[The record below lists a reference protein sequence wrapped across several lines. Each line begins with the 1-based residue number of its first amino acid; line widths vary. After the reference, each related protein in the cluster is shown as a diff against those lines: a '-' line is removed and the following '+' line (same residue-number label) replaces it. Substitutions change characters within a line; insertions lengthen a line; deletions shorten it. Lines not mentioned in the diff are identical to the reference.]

1 VSGAGRQRNIGSGG
15 AEGVVKNSAAFQ
27 DVKREPSTMPS
38 YAPVKSVRK
47 TLELLKELNRQNINS
62 VDNLHRAT
70 GLPKP
75 TVVRLLETLIAD
87 GYVTNDKRQG
97 GYRIT
102 SLVQSLSCGFQG
114 DAPVVEAGRPWAT
127 AFTRRF
133 RWPVAI
139 AILDKDAM
147 VVRLSTIADSPVSP
161 MHATINMRLQLL
173 TRALGRAYLAFCP
186 SSERDL
192 LLSFLMNSSD
202 PEDAGAHD
210 RKTTLALLR
219 RIRALGFAE
228 RSLFVEPTSSTTLA
242 VPIMRGKNVLAS
254 VGLTY
259 FRSVMSAKEAHGR
272 YVSALQELAA
282 NISKSVVAL
291 DRQSVRR

>member
-1 VSGAGRQRNIGSGG
+1 
-15 AEGVVKNSAAFQ
+15 
-27 DVKREPSTMPS
+27 
-38 YAPVKSVRK
+38 
-47 TLELLKELNRQNINS
+47 
-62 VDNLHRAT
+62 LHRAT

>member
-1 VSGAGRQRNIGSGG
+1 
-15 AEGVVKNSAAFQ
+15 
-27 DVKREPSTMPS
+27 MPS

-47 TLELLKELNRQNINS
+47 TLQLLKELNRQNINS
-62 VDNLHRAT
+62 VDNLHRTT

-114 DAPVVEAGRPWAT
+114 DVPVVEAGRPWAIE
-127 AFTRRF
+127 FTRRF

-139 AILDKDAM
+139 AVLDMDAM

-161 MHATINMRLQLL
+161 LHASINMRLQLL
-173 TRALGRAYLAFCP
+173 TRGLGRAYLAFCP
-186 SSERDL
+186 RSERDL
-192 LLSFLMNSSD
+192 ILSFLAKSSD
-202 PEDAGAHD
+202 PENAGARD
-210 RKTTLALLR
+210 RKATLAMLR

-228 RSLFVEPTSSTTLA
+228 RVSTVAPTSSTTLA
-242 VPIMRGKNVLAS
+242 VPIMRGKDVLAT
-254 VGLTY
+254 VGMTY
-259 FRSVMSAKEAHGR
+259 FRSVMSAKEAHGK
-272 YVSALQELAA
+272 YVPALQEMAKNIERSAA
-282 NISKSVVAL
+282 AL
-291 DRQSVRR
+291 DRQSRR

>member
-1 VSGAGRQRNIGSGG
+1 
-15 AEGVVKNSAAFQ
+15 
-27 DVKREPSTMPS
+27 MPS

-259 FRSVMSAKEAHGR
+259 FPYFMSAWEAHSP
-272 YVSALQELAA
+272 YVSPLQELSS
-282 NISKSVVAL
+282 NISSSVVSL
-291 DRQSVRR
+291 DRRSVRR